1 MLRSLPRLGRGTTLA
16 LVCAGYFAAG
26 VTLAS
31 VGPSLTAL
39 AANVGHDVAVVGG
52 LFAAFSL
59 GTIMVQ
65 VAAAPLSARYGQRVV
80 LLLGLLLM
88 GAGVLGESLSR
99 ALAPLLGL
107 ALVGGLGF
115 GCLLAAGSVLVP
127 QLFPA
132 RGTSALNL
140 VNLFFGVGSIIGPL
154 VAGWAATAYGRPQMA
169 IWLGAGLLLALA
181 PAALLIAE
189 GEGRGGG
196 AKAAEGPVPWRLVFM
211 LGLLLLVYSG
221 TEIGVGGWASLYLQG
236 SAGMAPGQA
245 AVAVAGFWMALTAG
259 RGAGALLGLRL
270 GGWRLLGLALLVL
283 LAGAALLAVSVGDAR
298 LSVAALL
305 LIGLAGGPVFPTT
318 MAIVASVSRGRGGAA
333 GLALAVGNVGGAT
346 IPPLLGVLLTGP
358 GPSAGAALILGLGVA
373 LLVVL
378 GAARWAAGRQGA
390 PVSSRAA

>member
-1 MLRSLPRLGRGTTLA
+1 MRLGRVATLA
-16 LVCAGYFAAG
+16 LVCAGYLAAG

-39 AANVGHDVAVVGG
+39 AANVGQEVAVVGG
-52 LFAAFSL
+52 QFTAFAL
-59 GTIMVQ
+59 GTILVQ
-65 VAAAPLSARYGQRVV
+65 VVAAPLSARYGQRVV

-127 QLFPA
+127 RLFPA

-154 VAGWAATAYGRPQMA
+154 VAGWAATAYGRPQA
-169 IWLGAGLLLALA
+169 ALWLGSGLLLALA
-181 PAALLIAE
+181 PTALLITE
-189 GEGRGGG
+189 GDGHGGG
-196 AKAAEGPVPWRLVFM
+196 AGGARGRVPWRLVLM

-221 TEIGVGGWASLYLQG
+221 TEIGVGGWASLYLQA
-236 SAGMAPGQA
+236 SAGMAQGQA

-259 RGAGALLGLRL
+259 RAAGALLGLRL
-270 GGWRLLGLALLVL
+270 GGWRLLGLALGVL
-283 LAGAALLAVSVGDAR
+283 LAGAALLAASVGDAR
-298 LSVAALL
+298 LSVVGLL

-318 MAIVASVSRGRGGAA
+318 MAIVASVSRGRGEAA

-346 IPPLLGVLLTGP
+346 IPALLGVLVTGP
-358 GPSAGAALILGLGVA
+358 GPSAGAGLVLGLAA
-373 LLVVL
+373 LLVVTL
-378 GAARWAAGRQGA
+378 GASLWAAARQGA
-390 PVSSRAA
+390 PASGPTS